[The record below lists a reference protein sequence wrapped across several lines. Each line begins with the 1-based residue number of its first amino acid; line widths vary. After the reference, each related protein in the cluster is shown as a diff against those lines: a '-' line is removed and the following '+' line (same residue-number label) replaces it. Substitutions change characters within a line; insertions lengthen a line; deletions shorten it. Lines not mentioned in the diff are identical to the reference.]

1 MKGGERQ
8 KAELKGEGR
17 KEKEGKEGG
26 KGQGKK
32 REKNRTTFSKLVFAI
47 SIAYCV
53 LAP

>member
-26 KGQGKK
+26 KGARKK
-32 REKNRTTFSKLVFAI
+32 ERKEQNNLF
-47 SIAYCV
+47 
-53 LAP
+53 